1 MHSARLVKPY
11 RFREELPSDTQ
22 AVMGVQH
29 RVARLLELLGYSVND
44 IFSVRLAVEEA
55 LVNAIKHGNRFDPSK
70 IIRVTCSV
78 GPEKVHIEIEDCGN
92 GFCPDELP
100 VPTTNENVGKS
111 SGRGVLLMRAFMNH
125 VEFNERGNRVI
136 MEKDRGQDSWST
148 SPSTSEQRDLSN

>member
-1 MHSARLVKPY
+1 MDSTRLVKPY
-11 RFREELPSDTQ
+11 RFREEMPSETH
-22 AVMGVQH
+22 AVMGVQR
-29 RVARLLELLGYSVND
+29 RVARLLVLLGYSVID
-44 IFSVRLAVEEA
+44 IFTVRLAVEEA

-70 IIRVTCSV
+70 IVRFTCSV

-92 GFCPDELP
+92 GFRPDALP
-100 VPTTNENVGKS
+100 KPTAGGNVKKP
-111 SGRGVLLMRAFMNH
+111 SGRGVRLMRAFMTH